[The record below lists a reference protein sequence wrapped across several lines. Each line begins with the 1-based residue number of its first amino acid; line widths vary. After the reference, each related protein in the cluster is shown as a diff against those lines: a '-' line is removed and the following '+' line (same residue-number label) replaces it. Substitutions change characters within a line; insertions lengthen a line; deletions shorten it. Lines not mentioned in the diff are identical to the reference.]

1 MAKNNNNLTVKELVD
16 KALLNMTLN
25 LPIFADLIIKIGV
38 KLVNNPGIRACAWT
52 NGTAIYINECIV
64 DELRFG
70 NPKKPDN
77 KKVDFTYKKM
87 IYTLSHELMHLL
99 NLTFDR
105 GKDLGIFAD
114 DQSTEGAAK
123 FKLWNVATDYEI
135 NSLLLNNRDGSGK
148 SKPVGEYLD
157 GTLYSEDY
165 IDIPAEKIYH
175 DLLQKSDNNASSAA
189 SDIQYTFDDTE
200 NEEGEGISFDAHM
213 PIADDTTRQE
223 VLSKIR
229 DCLANRSDGHTESS
243 AIDRAFQRTFKKEP
257 FNWKKALTKY
267 IRGYIKANYTWNK
280 PSRSGQALGLILPS
294 AGKTPKMRIG
304 VAIDTSGSI
313 GEQELQGMI
322 NHVFTILNVF
332 NNFQVDVWCCGMQVY
347 QETLKTFTQ
356 ANKKELLN
364 YQLKSDGCNDM
375 VQNIK
380 FVNDKYKMNK
390 LDALIIFSDFY
401 DAIDGSTECPNC
413 NCPVIFLCVDHE
425 DFKKP
430 SNVNGVVFNYTI
442 EKKN

>member
-1 MAKNNNNLTVKELVD
+1 MVKESNLTTKELVD

-52 NGTAIYINECIV
+52 NGTGIYINQCII
-64 DELRFG
+64 DELRYG
-70 NPKKPDN
+70 NKDKPDN
-77 KKVDFTYKKM
+77 KKVDFTCKKM

-99 NLTFDR
+99 NLTYDR
-105 GKDLGIFAD
+105 GKDMGIFAD
-114 DQSTEGAAK
+114 DSSSAGKAK
-123 FKLWNVATDYEI
+123 WKLWNMATDYEI
-135 NSLLLNNRDGSGK
+135 NSLLLNNRDASGK
-148 SKPVGEYLD
+148 LKPVGEYLD
-157 GTLYSEDY
+157 NTLYDEQY
-165 IDIPAEKIYH
+165 IDVPAEQIYQR
-175 DLLQKSDNNASSAA
+175 LLNNADSPEAA
-189 SDIQYTFDDTE
+189 AGAIQYTFDDTE
-200 NEEGEGISFDAHM
+200 NGEGEGISFDVHM
-213 PIADDTTRQE
+213 PFADDNVKQE
-223 VLSKIR
+223 VLTKIQ
-229 DCLANRSDGHTESS
+229 DCFANRSDGRTDSS
-243 AIDRAFQRTFKKEP
+243 AIDRAFQRAFKKEP
-257 FNWKKALTKY
+257 FNWKAALTKY

-313 GEQELQGMI
+313 GEVELQGML

-332 NNFQVDVWCCGMQVY
+332 NNFEVDVWCCGMHVY
-347 QETLKTFTQ
+347 KETLKTFNQ
-356 ANKKELLN
+356 ANKKELQN
-364 YQLKSDGCNDM
+364 YNLMSDGCNDM
-375 VQNIK
+375 VQNIH
-380 FVNDKYKMNK
+380 FVNEHYKMNK

-401 DAIDGSTECPNC
+401 DAIDGSEDCPKC

-430 SNVNGVVFNYTI
+430 DNVSGVVFNYTL